1 MCDHSPSAGA
11 AVPSCIYAMG
21 PTSQMTWKEGH
32 WQTLLCHGLGKGRI
46 FRYWSDFLITRGFGL
61 TYSIWLDFC
70 LSSGFMVLAMLQT
83 PSQGEDEGT
92 MSAFLGLSRQHPR
105 ACRSGED
112 AAAPAARW
120 GLLSLLQT
128 LQEISVLSLPLR

>member
-1 MCDHSPSAGA
+1 
-11 AVPSCIYAMG
+11 MG
-21 PTSQMTWKEGH
+21 PTSQMTWKRDIG
-32 WQTLLCHGLGKGRI
+32 QTLLCRDLGNGRI
-46 FRYWSDFLITRGFGL
+46 FGYWSDFLITRGFGL

-92 MSAFLGLSRQHPR
+92 ASAFPGPSCQHPR

-112 AAAPAARW
+112 ACGTSRSLGAAEPFTNTSRNKC
-120 GLLSLLQT
+120 
-128 LQEISVLSLPLR
+128 SLPSFKMSFA